1 MVCRGFDQGRTWYF
15 NYGQPKL
22 VELNHR
28 EQEVYPFSDHC
39 ILSTRTLIFNLKI
52 FSNFKI
58 SNGVKF
64 GVGLSLLFAKKMQQI
79 QLF

>member
-1 MVCRGFDQGRTWYF
+1 MVCRSFDQWRTWYF

-22 VELNHR
+22 VELNHT
-28 EQEVYPFSDHC
+28 EQEEYPFSDHC

-58 SNGVKF
+58 STGVKY
-64 GVGLSLLFAKKMQQI
+64 GVGLSLFAKKMQQI